1 LASSLWGQV
10 SNESVGPIDKLRGG
24 PLHKTQDPLGHEQTA
39 RQDEPQA
46 ADEAVYEAL
55 YAALASTARGRAF
68 LDEIARRARNA
79 DTLAALAALA
89 RIEAKL
95 SDRLSDR
102 LDDRLDDKA
111 ADQTDATHAA
121 AAPLPA
127 PAAMPEA
134 DEEPFA
140 GIPSDEAYVP
150 FELEEPDAPQPQPET
165 VSAPPDTATARP
177 SSADV
182 LAQVMAMSPEERIAL
197 FS

>member
-1 LASSLWGQV
+1 M
-10 SNESVGPIDKLRGG
+10 
-24 PLHKTQDPLGHEQTA
+24 HKAQDPLRQDQSA
-39 RQDEPQA
+39 RQDEPPA

-68 LDEIARRARNA
+68 LDEVARRARNA
-79 DTLAALAALA
+79 DTLAALGALA

-95 SDRLSDR
+95 SDRLN
-102 LDDRLDDKA
+102 DRLDDKA
-111 ADQTDATHAA
+111 TDKTDAPQSAA
-121 AAPLPA
+121 TPSAA
-127 PAAMPEA
+127 PAAMSEV

-150 FELEEPDAPQPQPET
+150 FELEEPDVPEAQPET
-165 VSAPPDTATARP
+165 VSAPPAATAERP

-182 LAQVMAMSPEERIAL
+182 LARVMAMSPEERIAL

>member
-1 LASSLWGQV
+1 L
-10 SNESVGPIDKLRGG
+10 
-24 PLHKTQDPLGHEQTA
+24 EQEQPA
-39 RQDEPQA
+39 GQDEPPA
-46 ADEAVYEAL
+46 VDEVAYEAL

-68 LDEIARRARNA
+68 LDEVARRARNA

-89 RIEAKL
+89 RIESKL
-95 SDRLSDR
+95 NDT
-102 LDDRLDDKA
+102 LDDKA
-111 ADQTDATHAA
+111 ADKTGPTQDAAV
-121 AAPLPA
+121 PSPA
-127 PAAMPEA
+127 PAAIAPAAISEV

-150 FELEEPDAPQPQPET
+150 FELEEPEAPNGPEPI
-165 VSAPPDTATARP
+165 SAAPAAPARRA